1 MLMARRAGFPMHQY
15 TDGVGIGQLEM
26 QTGWPASSIKQW
38 IDDGVL
44 HTNANGT
51 VSNAEV
57 TRFRREH
64 ANLLP

>member
-1 MLMARRAGFPMHQY
+1 MLMAKHAGFPMHQY

-38 IDDGVL
+38 IEDGVL
-44 HTNANGT
+44 VTNDNGT

-57 TRFRREH
+57 NRFRREH

>member
-1 MLMARRAGFPMHQY
+1 MHQY

-26 QTGWPASSIKQW
+26 QTGWPVSSIKQR
-38 IDDGVL
+38 IEDDVL

-51 VSNAEV
+51 ISTAEV

>member
-1 MLMARRAGFPMHQY
+1 MARRAGFPMHQY
-15 TDGVGIGQLEM
+15 TDGVGTGQLEM

-38 IDDGVL
+38 IEEGVL
-44 HTNANGT
+44 VTNDNGT
-51 VSNAEV
+51 VSNTEV